1 MSLLRKRSH
10 VIYTL
15 FVNSSYS
22 AVTVPPFGIVEIWSV
37 TQLEIT
43 DQHLTHMH
51 WKTTADN
58 YLNVSLYPVFI
69 PGIFFGAGGGFPLPE
84 KNLQSRLQTGAKLYA
99 LNLYFSRV
107 NEFQIYRGSFLF
119 NGQLTREIIRHWAIK
134 RVQIYAYN
142 APKYVLRPGSAWT
155 RWGTLCA
162 PPDLLA
168 TMRGPTSK
176 GGAY

>member
-1 MSLLRKRSH
+1 MSLLQKRSH

-37 TQLEIT
+37 TQLEIA
-43 DQHLTHMH
+43 DQYLTHMH

-58 YLNVSLYPVFI
+58 YLNVSLYPVFYSRHL
-69 PGIFFGAGGGFPLPE
+69 FLGGGEDSPSQK

-134 RVQIYAYN
+134 RVQIYAYVCTEIRF
-142 APKYVLRPGSAWT
+142 AAGLRLDPLGDLMCSPG
-155 RWGTLCA
+155 
-162 PPDLLA
+162 PP
-168 TMRGPTSK
+168 GHNE
-176 GGAY
+176 GAYF